1 MSDARGYLHRC
12 SSCCDAV
19 QAAAAKLWLQGT
31 ACRKKSPWLR
41 QRDSPFLGFQ
51 QATTACRGFAFLE
64 FVTKQEAKVAMD
76 SVAGAH
82 LYGRRLVIEWAQQGE
97 DGLDDIRAKTAAKFR
112 GEGVAEFDELP
123 VVKKQKRMM

>member
-1 MSDARGYLHRC
+1 MPQKEPFAQTAHLDTPLLCFER
-12 SSCCDAV
+12 
-19 QAAAAKLWLQGT
+19 AAT
-31 ACRKKSPWLR
+31 I
-41 QRDSPFLGFQ
+41 
-51 QATTACRGFAFLE
+51 CRGFAFLE

-123 VVKKQKRMM
+123 VVKKQKCMMCID

>member
-1 MSDARGYLHRC
+1 MLFFSETG
-12 SSCCDAV
+12 SCRLVAQGDCLPQKGPFA
-19 QAAAAKLWLQGT
+19 QAAHLDNP
-31 ACRKKSPWLR
+31 C
-41 QRDSPFLGFQ
+41 LGFQ
-51 QATTACRGFAFLE
+51 QAETACRGFAFLE

-76 SVAGAH
+76 SVSGAH